1 MGAKVRKLLKGRVEL
16 EGTNPF
22 DADWAPQRVAL
33 LAQWSPEPTL
43 SRSVR
48 TLVAQLRAADFD
60 VVLVS
65 ACESPVELEWE
76 GGRPDRV
83 AVLRKPN
90 IGYDFGSWSIG
101 LEHFPAIATAPRT
114 LLANDSLVGP
124 FASIQPLLDD
134 FLTSETDTWGATDNT
149 QHGHHLQ
156 SFFFG
161 FHDGIL
167 ADPLVE
173 RFWANVREEEV
184 KWNIITKYEVGLSQ
198 LLWRE
203 GYTRRAMFPNHT
215 VATELDNPAISG
227 WLPLLEAGFPWVKR
241 ELLFNADLE
250 DEGSAE
256 VPAMVMKL
264 FGEDVWEWL

>member
-1 MGAKVRKLLKGRVEL
+1 VGARVRKLLQGTVEL
-16 EGTNPF
+16 EGPNPF
-22 DADWAPQRVAL
+22 NAGWAPERVAL
-33 LAQWSPEPTL
+33 LAQWSDEPRL
-43 SRSVR
+43 SRSMR
-48 TLVAQLRAADFD
+48 TLVAQLREADFD

-65 ACESPVELEWE
+65 ACEAPGELEWV

-90 IGYDFGSWSIG
+90 VGYDFGSWTIG
-101 LEHFPAIATAPRT
+101 LERFPEIARAPHV

-124 FASIQPLLDD
+124 FAPIRPLLED
-134 FLTSETDTWGATDNT
+134 FLSSPTDTWGATDNT
-149 QHGHHLQ
+149 QQAHHLQ

-161 FHDGIL
+161 FSGGIL
-167 ADPLVE
+167 ADPILQK
-173 RFWANVREEEV
+173 FWADVRQEDL
-184 KWNIITKYEVGLSQ
+184 KWKIITKYEVGLSR

-227 WLPLLEAGFPWVKR
+227 WLQLLEAGFPWVKR

-250 DEGSAE
+250 EEGAAE
-256 VPAMVMKL
+256 VPATVMKL